1 MVMLFGT
8 CHSGVPTEPEQSHSY
23 DPIQYTPGKLA
34 RECHLFCTAGS
45 GLHPGE
51 HETRLH
57 GTTCCSMDAPP
68 PDITIASHIQNE
80 ETKQWDR
87 YGIVVDISKYGHH
100 NQYLQCPGLQQ
111 ALNYK
116 TGDDN
121 KLLLLLT
128 IL

>member
-8 CHSGVPTEPEQSHSY
+8 CHSGVPTEPEQSRSY
-23 DPIQYTPGKLA
+23 KLA
-34 RECHLFCTAGS
+34 GECHLFCTARS

-57 GTTCCSMDAPP
+57 EITRYSMDAPP
-68 PDITIASHIQNE
+68 PPPPPPPLDITIDSHVQNQ
-80 ETKQWDR
+80 ETRQWDR

-100 NQYLQCPGLQQ
+100 NQYLQRPGLQQ

>member
-1 MVMLFGT
+1 MEFPLNLNN
-8 CHSGVPTEPEQSHSY
+8 HVPTSWPGSAICFVLPEVGCTLENMRHG
-23 DPIQYTPGKLA
+23 YTRSRA
-34 RECHLFCTAGS
+34 AQW
-45 GLHPGE
+45 
-51 HETRLH
+51 
-57 GTTCCSMDAPP
+57 MPP
-68 PDITIASHIQNE
+68 PPPPLDITIASHIQNE

-100 NQYLQCPGLQQ
+100 NQYLQRPGLQQ